1 MWTSTVYRTCRLLV
15 FACVVCL
22 IIHLLVLPTEPE
34 YKATVACTPTTNSII
49 PASSKVWGKK
59 ASHYSNWSSSIQGRS
74 QGNVCTRYHTLPC
87 LREAYSVLMAY
98 SIQDIYSCKVLIW
111 KHFAPTLLSSVQK
124 YNVSITF
131 ALQREE
137 RRRRAKEMLKK
148 HKIDALRVPSSLSS
162 TPAPSSTRVI
172 NHYTCNIA

>member
-74 QGNVCTRYHTLPC
+74 QGNVYTRYHTLPC

-111 KHFAPTLLSSVQK
+111 KHFAPSSVQSTMYQSHLHSREK
-124 YNVSITF
+124 
-131 ALQREE
+131 REE
-137 RRRRAKEMLKK
+137 EELK
-148 HKIDALRVPSSLSS
+148 R
-162 TPAPSSTRVI
+162 
-172 NHYTCNIA
+172 C